1 MEKVF
6 KFILKYKTWFIVAA
20 VSLLT
25 IILCIIYKQHIKH
38 FFHILSNCKDTK
50 KFILNFGPFA
60 SLVFIMLQIAQVVV
74 FFIPGEFIQAAGGY
88 IFGTWE
94 ATIFSILGINI
105 GATVLFL
112 LTKKY
117 GIKLVN
123 RFVPDIMMKQFEKVM
138 NSNRLNLIV
147 FLIYFLPGLPK
158 DNSIFLCGITRINL
172 RDFLIYSTLG
182 RLPALVLTSY
192 YGANIAGGNKGIVI
206 AITFI
211 IVLVVALG
219 IGFKD
224 QIFKS
229 LAKVS

>member
-1 MEKVF
+1 MEKVL
-6 KFILKYKTWFIVAA
+6 KFISKYKTWFIVAA
-20 VSLLT
+20 ISLLT
-25 IILCIIYKQHIKH
+25 VILCIIYKHHIKH
-38 FFHILSNCKDTK
+38 FWDILSNYKETK
-50 KFILNFGPFA
+50 KFILKFGPFA
-60 SLVFIMLQIAQVVV
+60 SLVFIILQIAQVVI

-123 RFVPDIMMKQFEKVM
+123 RFVPDVMMKQFEKVM
-138 NSNRLNLIV
+138 DSKKLNLIV
-147 FLIYFLPGLPK
+147 FLIYFLPGIPK

-182 RLPALVLTSY
+182 RLPALALTSY
-192 YGANIAGGNKGIVI
+192 YGANIACGNRMAVI

-211 IVLVVALG
+211 IILVIALG